1 MWCQRFKIVIPGYV
15 FEVSSNN
22 MFNNDKSDLA
32 IYENG
37 VIIPDMIHTEDGN
50 TIIEVE
56 LEINAGDTVE

>member
-1 MWCQRFKIVIPGYV
+1 
-15 FEVSSNN
+15 